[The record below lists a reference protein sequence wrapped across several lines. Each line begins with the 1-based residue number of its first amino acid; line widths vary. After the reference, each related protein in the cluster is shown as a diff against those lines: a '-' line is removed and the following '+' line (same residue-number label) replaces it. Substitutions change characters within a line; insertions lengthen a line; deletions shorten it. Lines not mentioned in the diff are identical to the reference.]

1 MERNCS
7 KWMLYNNYNTLV
19 MDLSIF
25 PGSMKP
31 SKVATEGITLE
42 TIASKL
48 TYFQEQIH
56 LLHWQTNMYSEHK
69 ALGGLYE
76 YVQDFKDDLIE
87 KLMGYTGKKPAV
99 YKLEPLS
106 TSASNVVVDEL
117 LSFAKS
123 LKEYGEINCYQDVC
137 NLSDSLSGEAA
148 KVKYLLTLT

>member
-1 MERNCS
+1 ME
-7 KWMLYNNYNTLV
+7 
-19 MDLSIF
+19 LSIF

-31 SKVATEGITLE
+31 SKVSTEGLTLE

-69 ALGGLYE
+69 ALGVLYE
-76 YVQDFKDDLIE
+76 YIQDFKDELIE
-87 KLMGYTGKKPAV
+87 KLMGYTGKKPAI

-106 TSASNVVVDEL
+106 TSTSNVVIDEL
-117 LSFAKS
+117 LSFAKL
-123 LKEYGEINCYQDVC
+123 LKEYGEMNCYQDVC

>member
-1 MERNCS
+1 MNVVQQ
-7 KWMLYNNYNTLV
+7 LPQPQHLNI

-25 PGSMKP
+25 PDSMKP
-31 SKVATEGITLE
+31 SKVATEGLTLE

-56 LLHWQTNMYSEHK
+56 LLHWQTNSYAEHK
-69 ALGGLYE
+69 ALGSLYE
-76 YVQDFKDDLIE
+76 YIQDFKDELIE

-106 TSASNVVVDEL
+106 TSTSNVVVDEL
-117 LSFAKS
+117 ISFAKS
-123 LKEYGEINCYQDVC
+123 LKEYGEMNCYQDVC

-148 KVKYLLTLT
+148 KVKYLLTLS

>member
-1 MERNCS
+1 MNVVQQLPQPQHLNIMS
-7 KWMLYNNYNTLV
+7 
-19 MDLSIF
+19 LSIF
-25 PGSMKP
+25 PDSMKP
-31 SKVATEGITLE
+31 SKVATEGLTLE

-56 LLHWQTNMYSEHK
+56 LLHWQTNSYAEHK
-69 ALGGLYE
+69 NLGSLYE
-76 YVQDFKDDLIE
+76 YIQEFKDDLIE

-106 TSASNVVVDEL
+106 ASTSNVVVDEL
-117 LSFAKS
+117 ISFAKS
-123 LKEYGEINCYQDVC
+123 LKEYGEMNCYQDVC

>member
-1 MERNCS
+1 MNVVQQ
-7 KWMLYNNYNTLV
+7 LPQLQHLNI

-25 PGSMKP
+25 PDSIKP
-31 SKVATEGITLE
+31 SKVATEGLTLE
-42 TIASKL
+42 TIASRL

-56 LLHWQTNMYSEHK
+56 LLHWQTNSYAEHK
-69 ALGGLYE
+69 NLGSLYE
-76 YVQDFKDDLIE
+76 YIQEFKDDLIE

-106 TSASNVVVDEL
+106 TSTSNVVVDEL
-117 LSFAKS
+117 ISFAKS
-123 LKEYGEINCYQDVC
+123 LKEYGEMNCYQDVC

>member
-1 MERNCS
+1 MNAVQQLPQPQHLNIME
-7 KWMLYNNYNTLV
+7 
-19 MDLSIF
+19 LSIF

-31 SKVATEGITLE
+31 SKVATKELTLE

-76 YVQDFKDDLIE
+76 YIQDFKDELIE

-99 YKLEPLS
+99 YKLEPFS
-106 TSASNVVVDEL
+106 TSTSNVVVDEL
-117 LSFAKS
+117 ISFAKS
-123 LKEYGEINCYQDVC
+123 LKEYGEMNCYQDVC

-148 KVKYLLTLT
+148 KTKYLLTLT